1 MGAASSVDDGRGD
14 PFVTVEEM
22 KGVPDV
28 AWRDFI
34 ENFDG
39 LDAAAKLPREVVLS
53 QAMAWKEDTQ
63 LGAALTSAKTSGR
76 WEDETFVGSTALG
89 NRSNMNS
96 NFSGEQ
102 HENGGGTHADASW
115 LWPEELAEAAG
126 SICSLFANNTDPL
139 PTDVL
144 QVCPAFPSLPSDRAF
159 PSRLGHPVTV

>member
-39 LDAAAKLPREVVLS
+39 LDAAAKLPREVVMS

-63 LGAALTSAKTSGR
+63 LGAALTSAKASVR
-76 WEDETFVGSTALG
+76 CSIVGDCAV
-89 NRSNMNS
+89 
-96 NFSGEQ
+96 
-102 HENGGGTHADASW
+102 
-115 LWPEELAEAAG
+115 AAPLYRAATMSHG
-126 SICSLFANNTDPL
+126 LTIITYHPACS
-139 PTDVL
+139 
-144 QVCPAFPSLPSDRAF
+144 R
-159 PSRLGHPVTV
+159 R